1 MSYENFFH
9 NSLLFR
15 GHERIRTAVAGF
27 ADQSLAARPR
37 DHYLFSLQNYK

>member
-1 MSYENFFH
+1 MKEFSH
-9 NSLLFR
+9 NSLRFR

-37 DHYLFSLQNYK
+37 DHLLIGLQNYK